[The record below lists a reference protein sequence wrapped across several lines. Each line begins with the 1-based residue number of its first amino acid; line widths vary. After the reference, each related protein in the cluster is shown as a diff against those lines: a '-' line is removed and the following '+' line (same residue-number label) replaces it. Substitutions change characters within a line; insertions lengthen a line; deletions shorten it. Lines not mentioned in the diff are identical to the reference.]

1 MLMKKQILTYIKIL
15 NYYNYFNLYI
25 KFQLANII
33 GRIDMHVLLN
43 FIIIIMSRIYV
54 YLLQKRLHLD

>member
-1 MLMKKQILTYIKIL
+1 MKKQHLLTYIKTL

-33 GRIDMHVLLN
+33 VCIDMHVLLN